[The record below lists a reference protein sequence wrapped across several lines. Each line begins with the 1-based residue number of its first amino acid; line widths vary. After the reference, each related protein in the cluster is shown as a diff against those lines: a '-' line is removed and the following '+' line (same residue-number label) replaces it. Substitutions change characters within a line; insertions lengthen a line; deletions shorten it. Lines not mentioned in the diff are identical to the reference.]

1 MWLGSY
7 IRGCL
12 GQPVNLLPA
21 AVSCKMEGNTD
32 RAKKSLK
39 EPWGRRFW
47 KSRAWGW
54 RELFPLCALALKTD
68 LVPKKWV

>member
-1 MWLGSY
+1 
-7 IRGCL
+7 
-12 GQPVNLLPA
+12 
-21 AVSCKMEGNTD
+21 MEGNTD